1 MLISSPPT
9 PSPGE
14 KRAGLVQRCLEE
26 VHSRLNLAKKRKL
39 EAEQEISRL
48 RPAYSE
54 LGRQLDVAETE
65 RRWLQ
70 GELDK
75 MRQTASGLRT
85 EISQLLEVRGAI
97 NALPPQDALLFRLP
111 YTAEI
116 RRQDVS
122 ARRKNTGFA
131 GSLERFAALQ
141 RRLATAAPH
150 LMPLCTRARTDME
163 DSLHGF

>member
-1 MLISSPPT
+1 AFRGEVRCLRKQVEAMKKANAFLAGLHGEDKRYAAQKEALKLLQQEASQVQASRNALEK
-9 PSPGE
+9 GE

-26 VHSRLNLAKKRKL
+26 VHSRLNVAKKRKV
-39 EAEQEISRL
+39 EAEEEISRL

-85 EISQLLEVRGAI
+85 EISQLLE
-97 NALPPQDALLFRLP
+97 
-111 YTAEI
+111 
-116 RRQDVS
+116 
-122 ARRKNTGFA
+122 
-131 GSLERFAALQ
+131 
-141 RRLATAAPH
+141 
-150 LMPLCTRARTDME
+150 
-163 DSLHGF
+163 